1 MKKYVQE
8 ATDINV
14 WTSLKEDTFD
24 RGKDIREFIEGLE
37 LIEGN
42 AFISLDA
49 KWGDGKLFCQTDRG
63 NIKIFPGK
71 ANGNGRK
78 AIKGFRI
85 IWVLKRKRSCKG
97 DYSGA
102 YLFAGLL

>member
-8 ATDINV
+8 ATDIDV
-14 WTSLKEDTFD
+14 WTSLKDNTFD

-49 KWGDGKLFCQTDRG
+49 KWGDGKTFFVRQIEETLKYFS
-63 NIKIFPGK
+63 GK
-71 ANGNGRK
+71 ANGNRRK
-78 AIKGFRI
+78 AVKRFRLI
-85 IWVLKRKRSCKG
+85 
-97 DYSGA
+97 
-102 YLFAGLL
+102 